1 VSVVSFGLGLDD
13 LEELPSAEV
22 LLQWPDEKIEPVL
35 DQVKYE
41 TIASGQERDGLDW
54 EHIHDL
60 QAQHPAMKEFFA
72 WIARCLRDQISEAGS
87 GQVRRR
93 SGRIRKDRVVARD
106 QKVRHFIKLSTSQP
120 AYVLLKPYC
129 ACRSITRSLLFL
141 KADTSCS
148 DNLFHLCRISSRM
161 IRRLWDGG
169 AVIAGSMVIG
179 FAPMGGPI
187 QGTEARFTVGD
198 YR

>member
-1 VSVVSFGLGLDD
+1 MTPSGLVLPAEIQGGEK
-13 LEELPSAEV
+13 EE
-22 LLQWPDEKIEPVL
+22 
-35 DQVKYE
+35 
-41 TIASGQERDGLDW
+41 
-54 EHIHDL
+54 
-60 QAQHPAMKEFFA
+60 
-72 WIARCLRDQISEAGS
+72 

-93 SGRIRKDRVVARD
+93 SGQIRKDRVVARD

-148 DNLFHLCRISSRM
+148 DNLFHFMSDLLQDDKATLGRRRGNCRFH
-161 IRRLWDGG
+161 GHC
-169 AVIAGSMVIG
+169 

-187 QGTEARFTVGD
+187 QGTEARFRLSLKPTPESRSTRCASAMASPCVA
-198 YR
+198 